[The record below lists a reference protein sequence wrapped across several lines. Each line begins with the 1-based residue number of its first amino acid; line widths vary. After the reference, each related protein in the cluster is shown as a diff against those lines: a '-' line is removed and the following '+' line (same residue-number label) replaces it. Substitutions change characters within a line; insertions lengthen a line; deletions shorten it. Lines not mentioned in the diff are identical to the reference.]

1 MNTTRPDRHQRSGR
15 SPVAT
20 QPLEG
25 LPQVG
30 CERTQNGLTDRI
42 VVASSMSAAFDGA
55 LDDYIQH
62 LRVERGLSKH
72 TVDGYARDLVRFGA
86 RLSDEQASLAE
97 VDEAR
102 VASYLVTLS
111 QEGLSARTQAR
122 ALSAIRGF
130 FRFLVQ
136 ERRAERDPTELLEGP
151 RLLQKLPDILNRDE
165 VLRLLRAPTGSKPN
179 RIRDRAMLHTMYA
192 AGLRVSELI
201 ELDLA
206 DVNLEEGFVSALGKG
221 NKRRIVPIGA
231 HAHAAMLEYLAE
243 VRPKWARTASR
254 ACFVTSRG
262 KAMTRQSFWSLVKKY
277 ARAAGIT
284 KPISP
289 HKLRHSFAT
298 HLLAGGADLR
308 SVQTMLGHAD
318 ISTTQI
324 YTHVSGDHLRK
335 MHERYHPRG

>member
-1 MNTTRPDRHQRSGR
+1 
-15 SPVAT
+15 
-20 QPLEG
+20 
-25 LPQVG
+25 
-30 CERTQNGLTDRI
+30 
-42 VVASSMSAAFDGA
+42 MSAAFDGA

-62 LRVERGLSKH
+62 LRVERGLSEH
-72 TVDGYARDLVRFGA
+72 TVDGYARDLVRFGKW
-86 RLSDEQASLAE
+86 LVDERAALDE

-102 VASYLVTLS
+102 VAGYLVTLS
-111 QEGLSARTQAR
+111 QAGLSARTQAR
-122 ALSAIRGF
+122 ALSSIRGF

-136 ERRAERDPTELLEGP
+136 ERRQQLDPTELLEGP
-151 RLLQKLPDILNRDE
+151 RLLRKLPDVLNRDE
-165 VLRLLRAPTGSKPN
+165 VLRLLNAPIGVKPN

-192 AGLRVSELI
+192 AGLRVSELVN
-201 ELDLA
+201 LDLA
-206 DVNLEEGFVSALGKG
+206 DLHLEEGFVSALGKG
-221 NKRRIVPIGA
+221 NKRRLVPIGD
-231 HAHAAMLEYLAE
+231 HARSALAEYLAE
-243 VRPKWARTASR
+243 VRPRWAKPASR

-262 KAMTRQSFWSLVKKY
+262 KPMTRQSFWSLVKRY

-298 HLLAGGADLR
+298 HLLSGGADLR
-308 SVQTMLGHAD
+308 SVQTMLGHVD

>member
-1 MNTTRPDRHQRSGR
+1 
-15 SPVAT
+15 
-20 QPLEG
+20 
-25 LPQVG
+25 
-30 CERTQNGLTDRI
+30 
-42 VVASSMSAAFDGA
+42 MSAAFDGA

-72 TVDGYARDLVRFGA
+72 TVDAYAHDLGRFGA
-86 RLSDEQASLAE
+86 WLADEGASLDQI
-97 VDEAR
+97 DEAR
-102 VASYLVTLS
+102 VAGYLVTLS
-111 QEGLSARTQAR
+111 QDGLSARTQAR

-130 FRFLVQ
+130 FRFLIQ
-136 ERRAERDPTELLEGP
+136 ERRLQADPTELLEGP
-151 RLLQKLPDILNRDE
+151 RLLRKLPDILNRDE
-165 VLRLLRAPTGSKPN
+165 VLRLLNAPTGSKPN

-201 ELDLA
+201 DLDLS

-231 HAHAAMLEYLAE
+231 HARAAMVEYLAE
-243 VRPKWARTASR
+243 VRPKWARPASR
-254 ACFVTSRG
+254 ACFVTARG

-298 HLLAGGADLR
+298 HLLTGGADLR

-324 YTHVSGDHLRK
+324 YTHVSGEHLRK

>member
-1 MNTTRPDRHQRSGR
+1 
-15 SPVAT
+15 
-20 QPLEG
+20 
-25 LPQVG
+25 
-30 CERTQNGLTDRI
+30 
-42 VVASSMSAAFDGA
+42 MSAAFDGA

-86 RLSDEQASLAE
+86 WLADEEASFDQ
-97 VDEAR
+97 VDEAS
-102 VASYLVTLS
+102 VAGYLVTLS
-111 QEGLSARTQAR
+111 QSGLSARTQAR

-130 FRFLVQ
+130 FRFLIQ
-136 ERRAERDPTELLEGP
+136 ERRLQADPTELLEGP
-151 RLLQKLPDILNRDE
+151 RLLRKLPDVLNRDE
-165 VLRLLRAPTGSKPN
+165 VLRLLNAPAGSKLN

-192 AGLRVSELI
+192 AGLRVTELI
-201 ELDLA
+201 DLDLS

-221 NKRRIVPIGA
+221 NKRRIVPIGM
-231 HAHAAMLEYLAE
+231 HAREAMVEYLAE
-243 VRPKWARTASR
+243 VRPKWARPASR
-254 ACFVTSRG
+254 ACFVTARG
-262 KAMTRQSFWSLVKKY
+262 KAMTRQSFWKLVRKY

-324 YTHVSGDHLRK
+324 YTHVSGEHLRK

>member
-1 MNTTRPDRHQRSGR
+1 
-15 SPVAT
+15 
-20 QPLEG
+20 
-25 LPQVG
+25 
-30 CERTQNGLTDRI
+30 
-42 VVASSMSAAFDGA
+42 MSAAFDGA
-55 LDDYIQH
+55 LDEYIQH

-72 TVDGYARDLVRFGA
+72 TLDAYARDLVRFGA
-86 RLSDEQASLAE
+86 RLAEDGASLDQ
-97 VDEAR
+97 VDESW
-102 VASYLVTLS
+102 VAGHLVTLS
-111 QEGLSARTQAR
+111 QAGLSARTQAR

-136 ERRAERDPTELLEGP
+136 ERHQKADPTELLEGP
-151 RLLQKLPDILNRDE
+151 RLLRKLPDILNRDE
-165 VLRLLRAPTGSKPN
+165 VLRLLNAPIGQKPN
-179 RIRDRAMLHTMYA
+179 RVRDRAMLHTMYA

-221 NKRRIVPIGA
+221 NKRRLVPIGSYA
-231 HAHAAMLEYLAE
+231 RAALIQYLAE
-243 VRPKWARTASR
+243 VRPKWARPASR

-262 KAMTRQSFWSLVKKY
+262 TSMTRQSFWSLVKKY

-308 SVQTMLGHAD
+308 SVQTMLGHVD

-335 MHERYHPRG
+335 MHERFHPRG

>member
-1 MNTTRPDRHQRSGR
+1 
-15 SPVAT
+15 
-20 QPLEG
+20 
-25 LPQVG
+25 
-30 CERTQNGLTDRI
+30 
-42 VVASSMSAAFDGA
+42 MSAAFDGA

-62 LRVERGLSKH
+62 LRVERGLSRN

-86 RLSDEQASLAE
+86 WLADERTSLAE
-97 VDEAR
+97 VEEAR
-102 VASYLVTLS
+102 VAGYLVTLS

-122 ALSAIRGF
+122 ALSSIRGL

-136 ERRAERDPTELLEGP
+136 EGRQRRDPTELLEGP
-151 RLLQKLPDILNRDE
+151 RLLRKLPNVLNRDE
-165 VLRLLRAPTGSKPN
+165 VLRLLEAPKGTKPN
-179 RIRDRAMLHTMYA
+179 RVRDRAMLHTMYA
-192 AGLRVSELI
+192 AGLRVSELVD
-201 ELDLA
+201 LDLG
-206 DVNLEEGFVSALGKG
+206 DVNLDEGFVSALGKG

-231 HAHAAMLEYLAE
+231 YARLAMTEYLSE
-243 VRPKWARTASR
+243 VRPKWARPASR
-254 ACFVTSRG
+254 ACFVTARG
-262 KAMTRQSFWSLVKKY
+262 KAMTRQGFWGVVKKY

-284 KPISP
+284 KAISP

-324 YTHVSGDHLRK
+324 YTHVTGDHLRK

>member
-1 MNTTRPDRHQRSGR
+1 MFD
-15 SPVAT
+15 
-20 QPLEG
+20 
-25 LPQVG
+25 
-30 CERTQNGLTDRI
+30 
-42 VVASSMSAAFDGA
+42 AFDGA

-62 LRVERGLSKH
+62 LRVERGLSKN
-72 TVDGYARDLVRFGA
+72 TVDAYAHDLARFGA
-86 RLSDEQASLAE
+86 WLAEARASLDE

-102 VASYLVTLS
+102 VAGYLVTLS
-111 QEGLSARTQAR
+111 QGGLSARTQAR
-122 ALSAIRGF
+122 ALSGMRGF

-136 ERRAERDPTELLEGP
+136 EGRHQRDPTELLEGP
-151 RLLQKLPDILNRDE
+151 RLLRKLPDVLNREE
-165 VLRLLRAPTGSKPN
+165 VLRLLEAPTGSKPN
-179 RIRDRAMLHTMYA
+179 RVRDRAMLHTMYA
-192 AGLRVSELI
+192 AGLRVTELI

-206 DVNLEEGFVSALGKG
+206 DINLEEGFVSALGKG

-231 HAHAAMLEYLAE
+231 HARAAMTEYLAE
-243 VRPKWARTASR
+243 VRPKWARPASR
-254 ACFVTSRG
+254 ACFVTARG
-262 KAMTRQSFWSLVKKY
+262 QGMTRQGFWGLVKGY
-277 ARAAGIT
+277 ARAVGIT

-324 YTHVSGDHLRK
+324 YTHISGEHLRK

>member
-1 MNTTRPDRHQRSGR
+1 
-15 SPVAT
+15 
-20 QPLEG
+20 
-25 LPQVG
+25 
-30 CERTQNGLTDRI
+30 
-42 VVASSMSAAFDGA
+42 MSAAFDGA

-72 TVDGYARDLVRFGA
+72 TIDGYAHDVGRFGA
-86 RLSDEQASLAE
+86 YLTDEGAPLDQVE
-97 VDEAR
+97 EAR
-102 VASYLVTLS
+102 IAGYLVTLS
-111 QEGLSARTQAR
+111 HEGLSARTQAR

-136 ERRAERDPTELLEGP
+136 EGRHGRDPTELLEGP
-151 RLLQKLPDILNRDE
+151 RLLRRLPDILNRDE
-165 VLRLLRAPTGSKPN
+165 VLRLLETPKGAKPN
-179 RIRDRAMLHTMYA
+179 RVRDRAMLHTMYA
-192 AGLRVSELI
+192 AGLRVSELVD
-201 ELDLA
+201 LDLA

-231 HAHAAMLEYLAE
+231 HARAAMAEYLSE
-243 VRPKWARTASR
+243 VRPKWARSASR
-254 ACFVTSRG
+254 ACFVTARG
-262 KAMTRQSFWSLVKKY
+262 KAMTRQGFWSLVKKY

-324 YTHVSGDHLRK
+324 YTHVTGEHLRK

>member
-1 MNTTRPDRHQRSGR
+1 
-15 SPVAT
+15 
-20 QPLEG
+20 
-25 LPQVG
+25 
-30 CERTQNGLTDRI
+30 
-42 VVASSMSAAFDGA
+42 MSAAFDGA

-72 TVDGYARDLVRFGA
+72 TVDAYAHDLGRFGA
-86 RLSDEQASLAE
+86 WLADEGASLDQI
-97 VDEAR
+97 DEAR
-102 VASYLVTLS
+102 VAGYLVTLS
-111 QEGLSARTQAR
+111 QDGLSARTQAR

-130 FRFLVQ
+130 FRFLIQ
-136 ERRAERDPTELLEGP
+136 ERRLQADPTELLEGP
-151 RLLQKLPDILNRDE
+151 RLLRKLPDILNRDE
-165 VLRLLRAPTGSKPN
+165 VLRLLNAPTGSKPN

-201 ELDLA
+201 DLDLS

-231 HAHAAMLEYLAE
+231 HARAAMVEYLAE
-243 VRPKWARTASR
+243 VRPKWARPASR
-254 ACFVTSRG
+254 ACFVTARG

-289 HKLRHSFAT
+289 HKVRHSFAT
-298 HLLAGGADLR
+298 HLLTGGADLR

-324 YTHVSGDHLRK
+324 YTHVSGEHLRK